1 MLIVEQHEIL
11 IVKMVLMLD
20 DSHFHLFPN
29 LNCL

>member
-11 IVKMVLMLD
+11 VKMVLMLD

-29 LNCL
+29 PDCL